1 MNLPETSTLVPRSL
15 AAPAQRTRFNFYPSS
30 ARGSPLVRL
39 PGYFIDQAGNVEC
52 VFRAVPE
59 VRDDEV
65 AEVLW
70 GSRATD
76 KLNELSEVEAL
87 NRLER
92 VLSET
97 GQLVVRTADGLTT
110 AWFAGIGDPS
120 NLFLELRPREAW
132 VDRDELV
139 MGEMCSLAEA
149 ERVLRCMYLGVGGDA
164 LSGTVGLR

>member
-1 MNLPETSTLVPRSL
+1 MNLPETSILVPPRL
-15 AAPAQRTRFNFYPSS
+15 ALSAPRPRLALHPSS
-30 ARGSPLVRL
+30 ARGSPVARL
-39 PGYFIDQAGNVEC
+39 PGYFIDQDGNVEC
-52 VFRAVPE
+52 VFRAVSE

-76 KLNELSEVEAL
+76 RLNELSLDEAL
-87 NRLER
+87 NRLVR
-92 VLSET
+92 VLSES

-120 NLFLELRPREAW
+120 DLFLELRPREAW